1 MDKLSINK
9 IPQNFFRN
17 APKKIEGHQS
27 NPFGVSFRG
36 NVLTSD
42 VFETKREI
50 KQSSNLIERASKK
63 SKMLSS
69 VVVGS
74 INKFSSAIGTRL
86 NSVVS
91 FGNRI
96 RENVSGLWNQAKN
109 IEITFDMANIGNVLK
124 TKLSQN
130 VPAIVDKYSVK
141 NLTKLPVGDLEEM
154 LIARLAKI

>member
-1 MDKLSINK
+1 MDKLSINN
-9 IPQNFFRN
+9 IPKNFFRN
-17 APKKIEGHQS
+17 APQKIEAHQS
-27 NPFGVSFRG
+27 NPFGVSFKG

-50 KQSSNLIERASKK
+50 KQSSNLIERASRK

-74 INKFSSAIGTRL
+74 INEFSSAVGRRL
-86 NSVVS
+86 NSVIS

-124 TKLSQN
+124 SKLSQN
-130 VPAIVDKYSVK
+130 MPAIVDKYSVK
-141 NLTKLPVGDLEEM
+141 SLTKLPVGDLEEM
-154 LIARLAKI
+154 LVARLAKI